1 MPLINISM
9 FEGRTDAQKKAV
21 AEGIMKVFEK
31 ELGSGPAHT
40 WIVFQDVSRD
50 DWFTGGN
57 SQTEIDAR
65 RTAAAKSD

>member
-21 AEGIMKVFEK
+21 AAGIMKVFEE

-40 WIVFQDVSRD
+40 WIVFQDVAKN
-50 DWFTGGN
+50 DWYTGSE
-57 SQTEIDAR
+57 SQVEIDAR
-65 RTAAAKSD
+65 RQKG